1 MGLHNFK
8 QNQPTI
14 ATIVQDS
21 SRVTQLEKQLK
32 VYQNEIQR
40 LHATYEQADNTKRV
54 IELEKQ
60 LENAKH
66 KQAMIQ
72 KAADDR
78 VREANEANDS
88 AIQKLKAEL
97 EFSRATKPVIPS
109 AAIAADSEKDDEINR
124 LKVELANA

>member
-78 VREANEANDS
+78 VREANEANDR

-109 AAIAADSEKDDEINR
+109 AAIADSAKDDEINR
-124 LKVELANA
+124 LKVELAIA